1 MNNALLINST
11 CDLILLL
18 GTAMCCI
25 MVGYEIG
32 SHKKTHIVCGHRR
45 YKDVESTKVTFI
57 NVDDLK
63 EESKKK

>member
-1 MNNALLINST
+1 MDMNNVLLINST

-32 SHKKTHIVCGHRR
+32 SHKKTHIVWGIEDTRM
-45 YKDVESTKVTFI
+45 
-57 NVDDLK
+57 LK
-63 EESKKK
+63 MQKLHLLMLTI

>member
-1 MNNALLINST
+1 MNNVLLINST

-18 GTAMCCI
+18 GTAMCCV

>member
-1 MNNALLINST
+1 MNNVLLINST

-18 GTAMCCI
+18 GTAMCCV
-25 MVGYEIG
+25 MLGYEIG
-32 SHKKTHIVCGHRR
+32 SHKKARIVWGHRR
-45 YKDVESTKVTFI
+45 NKDVESTKVTFI

>member
-1 MNNALLINST
+1 MNNVLLINSA

-18 GTAMCCI
+18 GTAMCCV
-25 MVGYEIG
+25 MLGYEIG
-32 SHKKTHIVCGHRR
+32 SHKKARIVWGHGR

-63 EESKKK
+63 EESKK